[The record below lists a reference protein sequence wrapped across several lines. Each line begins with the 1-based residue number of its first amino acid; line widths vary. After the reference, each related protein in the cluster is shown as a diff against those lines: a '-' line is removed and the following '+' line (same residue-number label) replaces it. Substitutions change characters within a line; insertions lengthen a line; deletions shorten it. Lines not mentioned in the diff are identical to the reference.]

1 MSLLLQSAGASSTTY
16 TYTVAGGFLLAGSA
30 DISKSVVP
38 SVSGGLTLAGSGAS
52 SRSIT
57 YTASGGVLFAGTS
70 AITITHVPP
79 ASGGKV
85 FGGSA
90 ATEFV
95 SLTPSVFTYSPSGGL
110 TFTGNASTEIAAVV
124 AGGSYGGGGSTLGT
138 GKATRTEPRIE
149 IKPEPKEFEFAPL
162 GGFWLGGSAH
172 VSRTRS
178 VVARINQPRGRAASR
193 VAFSRVHKTASPRV
207 ALSGRSRCRLVS
219 VPVFVQAK
227 PKVDTAAIVAAA
239 RHARR
244 TREEAEV
251 AMIMSQF

>member
-1 MSLLLQSAGASSTTY
+1 MSLLLAFAGASSTTY
-16 TYTVAGGFLLAGSA
+16 TYAGAGGFLLAGSA
-30 DISKSVVP
+30 TLSKSVVP
-38 SVSGGLTLAGSGAS
+38 SVSGGIVLAGSSAS

-90 ATEFV
+90 VTEFV
-95 SLTPSVFTYSPSGGL
+95 SLTPTVYTYSPSGGL
-110 TFTGNASTEIAAVV
+110 TLTGNSSAELASVV
-124 AGGSYGGGGSTLGT
+124 TGGAYGGGG
-138 GKATRTEPRIE
+138 ATFGPKRAAVPAPIIE
-149 IKPEPKEFEFAPL
+149 TKPAPKEFEFTPR
-162 GGFWLGGSAH
+162 GGFWLGGSAP

-178 VVARINQPRGRAASR
+178 ITARITQRKGRAASP
-193 VAFSRVHKTASPRV
+193 VAFSRNYKTSKPRV
-207 ALSGRSRCRLVS
+207 AFSGRSRCRLVS
-219 VPVFVQAK
+219 VPVFVPAK
-227 PKVDTAAIVAAA
+227 KVDTAAIVAAA
-239 RHARR
+239 RDARR

>member
-16 TYTVAGGFLLAGSA
+16 TYTGAGGFLLAGSA
-30 DISKSVVP
+30 TLSKSVVP
-38 SVSGGLTLAGSGAS
+38 SVSGGIVLAGSSAS
-52 SRSIT
+52 SRSVT

-90 ATEFV
+90 VTEFV
-95 SLTPSVFTYSPSGGL
+95 SLTPSVFAYSPSGGL
-110 TFTGNASTEIAAVV
+110 TFTGNAATEIASVV
-124 AGGSYGGGGSTLGT
+124 TGGSYGGGGASLGARKT
-138 GKATRTEPRIE
+138 TRTEPRIE
-149 IKPEPKEFEFAPL
+149 IKPEPKEFEFAPR
-162 GGFWLGGSAH
+162 GGLWLSGSAP

-193 VAFSRVHKTASPRV
+193 VAFSRVYKAASPRV

-219 VPVFVQAK
+219 VQVFVPAK
-227 PKVDTAAIVAAA
+227 KVDTAAIVAAA
-239 RHARR
+239 RQARR

-251 AMIMSQF
+251 AMILSNF

>member
-1 MSLLLQSAGASSTTY
+1 MSLLLQFAGASSTTY

-30 DISKSVVP
+30 EISKSVVP

-57 YTASGGVLFAGTS
+57 YTASGGILFDGTS

-95 SLTPSVFTYSPSGGL
+95 SAGSTVFSYSPSGGL
-110 TFTGNASTEIAAVV
+110 TFTGNAEASFVSATPAASGGMWKW
-124 AGGSYGGGGSTLGT
+124 AGRKRNPKPKQFGITGSGGLS
-138 GKATRTEPRIE
+138 
-149 IKPEPKEFEFAPL
+149 
-162 GGFWLGGSAH
+162 LGGSAH

-178 VVARINQPRGRAASR
+178 VVARINQPRGRATSR

-219 VPVFVQAK
+219 VPVFVPAK
-227 PKVDTAAIVAAA
+227 PRVDTAAIVAAA